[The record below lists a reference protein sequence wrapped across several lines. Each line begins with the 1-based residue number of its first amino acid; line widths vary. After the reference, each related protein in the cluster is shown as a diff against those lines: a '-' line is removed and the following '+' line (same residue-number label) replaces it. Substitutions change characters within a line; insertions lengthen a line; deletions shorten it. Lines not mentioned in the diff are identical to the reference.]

1 MKKILFISFLFF
13 SIVTNAQ
20 IINLQKFDNEKMK
33 QVMFIQLQGCS
44 KDLLL
49 VKSGSLKDPFIIK
62 DTIVCT
68 DIITYQDIASRY
80 ISRWKNEDNVNHIS
94 MILLKDFACKM
105 NIKSLYKSKEKKHI
119 IICLFDYN

>member
-33 QVMFIQLQGCS
+33 QVMFIQLQGSS
-44 KDLLL
+44 KDLST
-49 VKSGSLKDPFIIK
+49 VKSGSLKDPFIIR
-62 DTIVCT
+62 DTIICT
-68 DIITYQDIASRY
+68 DVMTYQDIASRY
-80 ISRWKNEDNVNHIS
+80 ISKWKNKEDVNNIS
-94 MILLKDFACKM
+94 MILLKDFDCKM

>member
-1 MKKILFISFLFF
+1 MKKFLFISFLFF

-33 QVMFIQLQGCS
+33 QVMFIQLQGSS
-44 KDLLL
+44 KDLSL

-68 DIITYQDIASRY
+68 NIITYQDIASRY
-80 ISRWKNEDNVNHIS
+80 ISRWKNEDNANHIS

-105 NIKSLYKSKEKKHI
+105 NVKSLYKSKEKKHV